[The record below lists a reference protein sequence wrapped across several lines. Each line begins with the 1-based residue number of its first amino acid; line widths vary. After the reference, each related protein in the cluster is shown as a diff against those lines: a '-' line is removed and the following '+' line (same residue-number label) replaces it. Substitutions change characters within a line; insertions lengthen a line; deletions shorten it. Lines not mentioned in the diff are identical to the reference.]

1 MKRSACWSLPIL
13 LLAACSPEPEPERS
27 LYAGAG
33 RDRLCI
39 DGDRAGFIAYGEG
52 DANCSVRGT
61 LEMSGGGVTIT
72 PAGDE
77 DCRITATAAEGSLRL
92 DARSGACG
100 FYCGPGADFS
110 GRLFRKVEGAP
121 SGARDFAGDP
131 LC

>member
-1 MKRSACWSLPIL
+1 MRILLPIL

-39 DGDRAGFIAYGEG
+39 DGNRAGFIAYGQG
-52 DANCSVRGT
+52 NVNCSVRGT
-61 LEMSGGGVTIT
+61 IQRSGRDVTVT
-72 PAGDE
+72 PAGDN
-77 DCRITATAAEGSLRL
+77 DCRITGTIIEGVIRL

-100 FYCGPGADFS
+100 YYCGPGADFS
-110 GRLFRKVEGAP
+110 NRGFRKIDGAP
-121 SGARDFAGDP
+121 REATDFAGDP

>member
-1 MKRSACWSLPIL
+1 MRILFPIL
-13 LLAACSPEPEPERS
+13 LLAACAPEPVHERS

-33 RDRLCI
+33 RDRLCV
-39 DGDRAGFIAYGEG
+39 DGNRVGFIAYGSG

-61 LEMSGGGVTIT
+61 IEMSGGGVTIT
-72 PAGDE
+72 PAGDQ
-77 DCRITATAAEGSLRL
+77 DCRITATAVEGSIRL

-110 GRLFRKVEGAP
+110 NRTFRKVEGALTD
-121 SGARDFAGDP
+121 ARDFAGDP